1 MSSLV
6 SRALMQPP
14 EEGYNFADL
23 ISEGFRPIR
32 SKRRPTH
39 WLFSRNRPKGVILYF
54 HGNAETAFDSMSLVD
69 DYPELGRW
77 SIVLAEYRGYAKPAD
92 SLCQSQDELI
102 DDAVHLFRQVKRVVK
117 GSSDKSSVPIVVWG
131 RSLGGSIAAQLAA
144 AVEVDG
150 LIIESSFCSLLD
162 AVKSIMPIVPRTL
175 AKLALTS
182 FPLDTKKAVS
192 RISAPVLIAHSRS
205 DELFPIQH
213 AERIFEA
220 TVGPKVM
227 HRFRGSHNHDKSGQ
241 TSFRRAVRSL
251 CNSAEA
257 HCLVCARLKV
267 C

>member
-14 EEGYNFADL
+14 EEGYNLADL

-39 WLFSRNRPKGVILYF
+39 WLFPRNQPRGVILYF

-69 DYPELGRW
+69 DYPELNDW
-77 SIVLAEYRGYAKPAD
+77 EIVLAEYRGYAKPAD

-102 DDAVHLFRQVKRVVK
+102 DDAIHLYKQVVQ
-117 GSSDKSSVPIVVWG
+117 GSRKDSPLPIVVWG
-131 RSLGGSIAAQLAA
+131 RSLGGSVAAQLAA
-144 AVEVDG
+144 EVEVDG

-162 AVKSIMPIVPRTL
+162 AVKSIMPIVPRML

-182 FPLDTKKAVS
+182 FPLDTKEAVS
-192 RISAPVLIAHSRS
+192 RISAPVLIAHSKS
-205 DELFPIQH
+205 DGMLPIQH

-220 TVGPKVM
+220 IVGPKVM
-227 HRFRGSHNHDKSGQ
+227 HFLRGSHNHDKSGQ
-241 TSFRRAVRSL
+241 TSFRYAVMSL
-251 CNSAEA
+251 CNSAED
-257 HCLVCARLKV
+257 HFLARA
-267 C
+267 